1 MGFSSKAEV
10 YKAIIDLDDRV
21 YQMNIEKHNDIENYI
36 SAMMAMQQNKSNI
49 ISALIMM
56 RAYYAYGQVLEEIED
71 ERSRFKLESVWRKD
85 TRALADWLDENKNGT
100 SRELGVYDKNVFEVE
115 RLMYNVFSSISE
127 YLRKELG

>member
-85 TRALADWLDENKNGT
+85 TRALADWLDENKNGA

>member
-71 ERSRFKLESVWRKD
+71 ERSRFKIHVH
-85 TRALADWLDENKNGT
+85 WLIG
-100 SRELGVYDKNVFEVE
+100 
-115 RLMYNVFSSISE
+115 LMKIRMVQVGSWE
-127 YLRKELG
+127 YMIKTFLK